1 MRTCVFLRLLC
12 ICWGTAMGMAIMQVG
27 LCELKA
33 GWRSHQCQ
41 QEWQLTTATVAGLA
55 SQLFSLFQD
64 PPENLRQ

>member
-1 MRTCVFLRLLC
+1 MTIFLRLLT
-12 ICWGTAMGMAIMQVG
+12 ICWGTAMTMAVAQVS

-33 GWRSHQCQ
+33 GWQPRQCQ

-64 PPENLRQ
+64 PPHRMQ